1 MCQTKAVILKSMKL
15 YPLFLDLR
23 NQDVLVV
30 GAGKVGLRKTR
41 SVLESGARVTVVS
54 PEFLPDFAQLPIQRV
69 QRAFEPTDL
78 QGKRLVFA
86 CSNQDAVN
94 DLVAELAAEQ
104 GTFCLHAS
112 KPEQGNLRSGAVW
125 RKGDVTVAFS
135 SGTELPM
142 LTLSLKQVFEAAI
155 PNDFSQKVTQ
165 WSSERALAITL
176 PSPARENALMDL
188 KETIQEN
195 LGMVSDPLLNFV
207 AVGVNHK
214 TAPLSV
220 RERIAL
226 RPEEFPLML
235 EHLQKHAREVM
246 ILSTCNRTEVY
257 MAGVVGDPLSAFEG
271 AWGQPLREYLY
282 IKHGLHA
289 LKHLTRVASGLDS
302 LVLGETQILG
312 QVKRTW
318 QDAHKAG
325 TTGSILNKATQLA
338 LQVGK
343 RVRTETGISDKAVS
357 VSYAAVEL
365 AKSIFGDL
373 QGKTALIVGAGETA
387 ELTMT
392 HLKSSGIQDVIVVN
406 RTVERAKKLAEA
418 FGGQVCAIDMLLEA
432 LPKADVVIASSSAPH
447 YVIRAEH
454 VQNALKER
462 TAPMFLIDISVP
474 RILEPEISHTEGAYL
489 YNLDDLTAIVER
501 NLAQRAKLIPHAE
514 TLIEEG
520 LTEFKRWF
528 RQHHKRRELKQAQ
541 EQARQVAQEE
551 FAGLQ
556 SVLLRLGE
564 SEKAAVLDALLRATD
579 RMGASLIRELLHQEK
594 EDRKISYS

>member
-1 MCQTKAVILKSMKL
+1 MKL
-15 YPLFLDLR
+15 YPLFLDIK

-41 SVLESGARVTVVS
+41 SLLEAGAKVTVVS
-54 PEFLPDFAQLPIQRV
+54 PEHLPEFEGLNVTLIEKC
-69 QRAFEPTDL
+69 FEPSDV

-86 CSNQDAVN
+86 CTEVESIN
-94 DLVAELAAEQ
+94 DGIAELCAAENV
-104 GTFCLHAS
+104 FCLHVS
-112 KPEQGNLRSGAVW
+112 KPEMGDVRSGAVW

-142 LTLSLKQVFEAAI
+142 LTLSLKQVFESAI
-155 PNDFSQKVTQ
+155 PRDFSLKVNQ
-165 WSSERALAITL
+165 WSQERAQAVTL

-188 KETIQEN
+188 KETIQQN
-195 LGMVSDPLLNFV
+195 LGVTAEPLLNFV
-207 AVGVNHK
+207 VVGVNHK
-214 TAPLSV
+214 TAPVSV

-226 RPEEFPLML
+226 RPDEFPAML

-257 MAGVVGDPLSAFEG
+257 MAGVAGDPLSAFEG
-271 AWGQPLREYLY
+271 AWGQPLRQYLY
-282 IKHGLHA
+282 LRHGLHA

-312 QVKRTW
+312 QVKRSW
-318 QDAHKAG
+318 QDASQSG

-343 RVRTETGISDKAVS
+343 RVRTETGIADKAVS

-365 AKSIFGDL
+365 AKNIFGDL

-387 ELTMT
+387 ELTLT
-392 HLKSSGIQDVIVVN
+392 HLRASGIQDVIVVN
-406 RTVERAKKLAEA
+406 RTVERAKKLAETW
-418 FGGQVCAIDMLLEA
+418 GGQACAIDMLLEA

-454 VQNALKER
+454 VKNALAAR

-474 RILEPEISHTEGAYL
+474 RILEPEIGHVEGAYL
-489 YNLDDLTAIVER
+489 YNLDDLTLIVER
-501 NLAQRAKLIPHAE
+501 NLTERAKLIPHAE

-528 RQHHKRRELKQAQ
+528 KQHHKRRELKAAQQQAQ
-541 EQARQVAQEE
+541 LVAQQEMDALAPVLLKLDE
-551 FAGLQ
+551 AERNKILNAMNRATERMAAGLIKQ
-556 SVLLRLGE
+556 VLQQ
-564 SEKAAVLDALLRATD
+564 D
-579 RMGASLIRELLHQEK
+579 RTNS
-594 EDRKISYS
+594 DISHGLNKP

>member
-1 MCQTKAVILKSMKL
+1 MKL
-15 YPLFLDLR
+15 YPLFLDLK

-30 GAGKVGLRKTR
+30 GAGKVGLRKAR
-41 SVLESGARVTVVS
+41 SVLEAGARVTVVS
-54 PEFLPDFAQLPIQRV
+54 PQFLPEFAQLQVQKV
-69 QRAFEPTDL
+69 QRNFDPADL
-78 QGKRLVFA
+78 LGQRLVFA
-86 CSNQDAVN
+86 CTDQEAIN
-94 DLVAELAAEQ
+94 DQIAELAALQ

-112 KPEQGNLRSGAVW
+112 RPEHGNLRSGAVW

-142 LTLSLKQVFEAAI
+142 LTLSLKQVFESAI

-165 WSSERALAITL
+165 WSQERAQAITL

-188 KETIQEN
+188 KETIQQN

-207 AVGVNHK
+207 VVGVNHK
-214 TAPLSV
+214 TAPVSV

-226 RPEEFPLML
+226 RPEEFPMML

-271 AWGQPLREYLY
+271 AWGQPLRQYLY

-312 QVKRTW
+312 QVKRAW
-318 QDAHKAG
+318 QDAHKTG
-325 TTGSILNKATQLA
+325 STGSILNKATQLA

-343 RVRTETGISDKAVS
+343 RVRTETGIADKAVS

-365 AKSIFGDL
+365 AKNIFGDL

-392 HLKSSGIQDVIVVN
+392 HLKASGIQDVIVVN
-406 RTVERAKKLAEA
+406 RTVERAQKLAEA

-454 VQNALKER
+454 VQDALKER

-474 RILEPEISHTEGAYL
+474 RILEPEIAHTEGAYL

-520 LTEFKRWF
+520 LTDFKRWF
-528 RQHHKRRELKQAQ
+528 KQHHKRRDLQQ
-541 EQARQVAQEE
+541 VQQQAREVAREE
-551 FAGLQ
+551 FEGL
-556 SVLLRLGE
+556 SSILLRLDE
-564 SEKAAVLDALLRATD
+564 SDQKALLQALNRAAE
-579 RMGASLIRELLHQEK
+579 RMGARAIKELLHQDK
-594 EDRKISYS
+594 TDHKISHS

>member
-1 MCQTKAVILKSMKL
+1 MKL
-15 YPLFLDLR
+15 YPLFLDLK

-54 PEFLPDFAQLPIQRV
+54 PEFLPEFAQLPVRRV
-69 QRAFEPTDL
+69 QRAFDPTDL
-78 QGKRLVFA
+78 QGRRLVFA

-94 DLVAELAAEQ
+94 DLVAELAAAQ

-165 WSSERALAITL
+165 WSSERAMAITL

-312 QVKRTW
+312 QVKRAW
-318 QDAHKAG
+318 QDAHNSG
-325 TTGSILNKATQLA
+325 NTGSILNKATQLA

-343 RVRTETGISDKAVS
+343 RVRTETGIADKAVS

-392 HLKSSGIQDVIVVN
+392 HLKANGIQDVIVVN
-406 RTVERAKKLAEA
+406 RTVERAQKLAEA

-454 VQNALKER
+454 VRNALKER
-462 TAPMFLIDISVP
+462 TEPMFLIDISVP

-501 NLAQRAKLIPHAE
+501 NLAERAKLIPHAE

-541 EQARQVAQEE
+541 QQARQVAQEE
-551 FAGLQ
+551 FDGLE
-556 SVLLRLGE
+556 SALLRLGE
-564 SEKAAVLDALLRATD
+564 TEKAAVLSALQRATE

-594 EDRKISYS
+594 EDRKISHG

>member
-1 MCQTKAVILKSMKL
+1 MKL
-15 YPLFLDLR
+15 YPLFLDLK

-41 SVLESGARVTVVS
+41 SVLESGAHVTVVS
-54 PEFLPDFAQLPIQRV
+54 PEFLPEFAQLPVQRV
-69 QRAFEPTDL
+69 RRAFEPQDVL
-78 QGKRLVFA
+78 GQRLVFA
-86 CSNQDAVN
+86 CTDVEAVN
-94 DLVAELAAEQ
+94 DLVAEVAAEQ

-112 KPEQGNLRSGAVW
+112 RPEHGNLRSGAVW

-155 PNDFSQKVTQ
+155 PNDFSQKVQQ
-165 WSSERALAITL
+165 WSQERAQAITL

-188 KETIQEN
+188 KETIQDN
-195 LGMVSDPLLNFV
+195 LGMVSEPLLNFV
-207 AVGVNHK
+207 VVGVNHK
-214 TAPLSV
+214 TAPLSI

-271 AWGQPLREYLY
+271 AWGQPLRQYLY
-282 IKHGLHA
+282 IRHGLHA

-312 QVKRTW
+312 QVKRAW
-318 QDAHKAG
+318 QDGQAAG

-343 RVRTETGISDKAVS
+343 RVRTETGIADKAVS

-392 HLKSSGIQDVIVVN
+392 HLRSSGIQDVIVVN
-406 RTVERAKKLAEA
+406 RTVERARKLAEA

-447 YVIRAEH
+447 YVIHSEH
-454 VQNALKER
+454 VKNALKER
-462 TAPMFLIDISVP
+462 SKPMFLIDISVP
-474 RILEPEISHTEGAYL
+474 RILEPEISHIEGAYL

-501 NLAQRAKLIPHAE
+501 NLAQRAKRIPHAE

-541 EQARQVAQEE
+541 QQARTVAQDE
-551 FAGLQ
+551 FEGLHP
-556 SVLLRLGE
+556 VLLRLDE
-564 SEKAAVLDALLRATD
+564 TQKAAVLQALNRATE

-594 EDRKISYS
+594 EKSKISHGQRK